1 MQDVKN
7 TSLQSTQE
15 WDARIIRSARR
26 VFTCRRIDS
35 PPFQFDATARG
46 NLLKQAELV
55 CGDRVRVTVHYHS
68 EQPSYEIS
76 ELVPR
81 ENHIFRFLPRGRE
94 IKIIAAN
101 IDLMLIVVSLKRPD
115 YKRGLIDRFL
125 LRSHLW
131 KVKALVIFNKA
142 DLLTESEFE
151 QLGWQQE
158 IERVQSLIDGA
169 YVLSGHQPQWINP
182 MAAAHQ
188 RLGIGDF
195 LQLQQKIQHQTVL
208 VIGQSGVGKSS
219 LVSALTEQRIQ
230 LKHQELGK
238 AGKGMHTTTWCEL
251 VEDGPY
257 RLIDSPGIRGLSI
270 DDIDRDD
277 LLSLMP
283 DVEQHALTCQF
294 TNCNHDQHSKGC
306 HFHHP
311 STTEALLSRLDS
323 YLRFVQERTGHYR
336 ER

>member
-1 MQDVKN
+1 MP
-7 TSLQSTQE
+7 TFAAL
-15 WDARIIRSARR
+15 IIRSARR

-35 PPFQFDATARG
+35 PTDQFEATARG

-55 CGDRVRVTVHYHS
+55 CGDRVLVTIHYHS

-76 ELVPR
+76 ELLPR
-81 ENHIFRFLPRGRE
+81 ENHIFRFLPRSRD

-101 IDLMLIVVSLKRPD
+101 VDLMLIVVSLKHPD

-142 DLLTESEFE
+142 DLLTASELE
-151 QLGWQQE
+151 QLGWQLE
-158 IERVQSLIDGA
+158 MERVQSLIEGS
-169 YVLSGHQPQWINP
+169 YVLSGHQPDWINP
-182 MAAAHQ
+182 LAATHQ
-188 RLGIGDF
+188 LLGIGSF
-195 LQLQQKIQHQTVL
+195 LQLQQKIQDQTVL

-219 LVSALTEQRIQ
+219 LVTALTEQRIQ

-283 DVEQHALTCQF
+283 DVQQHALNCQF
-294 TNCNHDQHSKGC
+294 TNCTHDEHSKGC
-306 HFHHP
+306 HFFHP
-311 STTEALLSRLDS
+311 STTPALLSRLDS
-323 YLRFVQERTGHYR
+323 YLRFMQERSGHYR
-336 ER
+336 DR